1 MSLIKKHIKL
11 YILLFLEIIWLGLM
25 ISSSL
30 GDSAFFE
37 FLPKDFADT
46 TLDRPYITC
55 DDTCLHIAYDPSFID
70 HDDEGHVIENDV
82 FSPKFAIGS
91 GGYYVIVRY
100 DTTDLNTY
108 VKLHTDSEI
117 TETFTI
123 KEYLVP
129 EKKEMKARMY
139 IPFARS
145 VHDAQIDIAY
155 TGPGDISIYSI
166 QLVEDTRY
174 RWVPIVGCFFL
185 FCIIDFFA
193 LVLFGRSWGNLR
205 NSIRLHYEIPILV
218 VIILLAS
225 LPLISESLYWG
236 HDIDFHL
243 ARMIA
248 VSREIGYCQFPV
260 RMLTDMLLGYGYPTS
275 TFYSDM
281 FLYPFAVLYYWGLP
295 LRHCWQL
302 YVFVINIITVAISYY
317 SFGSICK
324 DKNTALIGVAIYSLS
339 SYRIVDLYLRCAM
352 GEFTAIAF
360 IPLVMLG
367 IWNILYEEKYKAGRR
382 QLAAGMTLTALSH
395 LLTVEMV
402 SIFLLFLCILEYRR
416 VLKSLN
422 VLYSIL
428 KAAAT
433 TALLSSWFVF
443 PMLIS
448 MKTVSLKMY
457 DNQLYIQSQGA
468 HPSQIFNIFMS
479 GSGFTTPG
487 TYHEMPLSIGGGILA
502 AYILLIYEMFRSC
515 DPEKRKRQRTLFC
528 LSSLALI
535 MSTYLFPW
543 DTIASLTD
551 GRLNSISRLARMVQY
566 PWRYIEIVTA
576 ILSLSTIMLL
586 SGIKRRNPSIYTIW
600 GAILVSGTL
609 LSLFS
614 FYQPFVNEAKS
625 ISASDELFIEHEIG
639 LEEYLPSEAGIIEDM
654 GTQPVLLDGKTEI
667 SSYYSEKGSR
677 YLSIDN
683 CYSDS
688 SIALPIFAYPGYHA
702 IDVGTGQYFTLS
714 HTDDERVELFISEGY
729 KGTIRIYYSEPAAWR
744 AFEIISLIS
753 FLILLSHDVF
763 YQVRARLHRNP
774 TDI

>member
-1 MSLIKKHIKL
+1 MNLIKKHIKL
-11 YILLFLEIIWLGLM
+11 YILLFLEVVWLGLM
-25 ISSSL
+25 ICTSL
-30 GDSAFFE
+30 GDATFFE

-46 TLDRPYITC
+46 TRDKPYITC
-55 DDTCLHIAYDPSFID
+55 DDTFLHIAYDPSFINL
-70 HDDEGHVIENDV
+70 DDEGHVIENDV

-100 DTTDLNTY
+100 DATDLNTY

-123 KEYLVP
+123 NEYLVP
-129 EKKEMKARMY
+129 GKKETEARMY

-185 FCIIDFFA
+185 FCIIDLFT
-193 LVLFGRSWGNLR
+193 LILFGRSWGKLR
-205 NSIRLHYEIPILV
+205 RYIRMRYEIPVLAC
-218 VIILLAS
+218 IILLSS
-225 LPLISESLYWG
+225 LPLISGTLYWG

-248 VSREIGYCQFPV
+248 VSHEIGYGQFPI

-275 TFYSDM
+275 TFYSDL
-281 FLYPFAVLYYWGLP
+281 FLYPFAVLYYLGLP
-295 LRHCWQL
+295 LRQCWQF
-302 YVFVINIITVAISYY
+302 YIFVINIITAAISYY
-317 SFGSICK
+317 SFRSICK
-324 DKNTALIGVAIYSLS
+324 DKNIALIGVAIYTLS
-339 SYRIVDLYLRCAM
+339 TYRIVDLYLRCAM
-352 GEFTAIAF
+352 GEFTAISF

-367 IWNILYEEKYKAGRR
+367 IWNILYEEKHRAGWR

-402 SIFLLFLCILEYRR
+402 SIFLLFLCLLEYRR
-416 VLKSLN
+416 ILKSINILF
-422 VLYSIL
+422 SII
-428 KAAAT
+428 KAAVT
-433 TALLSSWFVF
+433 TALLSSWFIF

-448 MKTVSLKMY
+448 MRAIPLKMY
-457 DNQLYIQSQGA
+457 DNQLYIQAQGA
-468 HPSQIFNIFMS
+468 HPSQLINIFTS

-502 AYILLIYEMFRSC
+502 AYILLIYEMFRPNDS
-515 DPEKRKRQRTLFC
+515 ENRNRQRSAFC

-543 DTIASLTD
+543 DTIASLTE
-551 GRLNSISRLARMVQY
+551 GRLNSMSRLARMVQY
-566 PWRYIEIVTA
+566 PWRYIEIATA
-576 ILSLSTIMLL
+576 VLSLSAVMLL
-586 SGIKRRNPSIYTIW
+586 RTVKRRNPSVYVF
-600 GAILVSGTL
+600 GVAILTSGTL

-614 FYQPFVNEAKS
+614 FYQPFVDEAKT

-639 LEEYLPSEAGIIEDM
+639 LEEYLPSGAGIIEDM
-654 GTQPVLLDGKTEI
+654 GSQPVLLDGKAKI
-667 SSYYSEKGSR
+667 SSYYSEKGGR
-677 YLSIDN
+677 YLSIAN

-702 IDVGTGQYFTLS
+702 IDESTGKYYTLS
-714 HTDDERVELFISEGY
+714 STDDERIGLFIPEGY
-729 KGTIRIYYSEPAAWR
+729 KGTIKIYYSEPVAWR

-753 FLILLSHDVF
+753 FLIFLSDYWHIIG
-763 YQVRARLHRNP
+763 RLHRNL
-774 TDI
+774 TGV

>member
-11 YILLFLEIIWLGLM
+11 YILLFLEVVWLGLM

-30 GDSAFFE
+30 EDPAFFE
-37 FLPKDFADT
+37 FLPKDFIDT
-46 TLDRPYITC
+46 TIDRPYITC
-55 DDTCLHIAYDPSFID
+55 DDSCLHIAYDPSFID
-70 HDDEGHVIENDV
+70 HDDEGHVIEDDV

-100 DTTDLNTY
+100 DAADLNTY

-155 TGPGDISIYSI
+155 TGPGDVSIYSI
-166 QLVEDTRY
+166 QLVEDTGY
-174 RWVPIVGCFFL
+174 RWVPIVGCVFL

-205 NSIRLHYEIPILV
+205 NSIRLHYEIPILAA
-218 VIILLAS
+218 IILSAS
-225 LPLISESLYWG
+225 LPLISGSLYWG

-248 VSREIGYCQFPV
+248 VSHEIGYRQFPV
-260 RMLTDMLLGYGYPTS
+260 RMLTDMLWGYGYPTS
-275 TFYSDM
+275 TFYSDL
-281 FLYPFAVLYYWGLP
+281 FLYPFAALYHLSLP
-295 LRHCWQL
+295 LRYCWQL
-302 YVFVINIITVAISYY
+302 YIFFINVITVVISYY
-317 SFGSICK
+317 SFRAICK
-324 DKNTALIGVAIYSLS
+324 DKNITLIGVAIYSLS

-367 IWNILYEEKYKAGRR
+367 IWNILYEEKYRSGWR
-382 QLAAGMTLTALSH
+382 QLAAGMTLAALSH

-428 KAAAT
+428 KAAVT
-433 TALLSSWFVF
+433 TALLSFWFVV

-448 MKTVSLKMY
+448 MKAIPLKMY

-468 HPSQIFNIFMS
+468 HPSQLFNIFTT

-502 AYILLIYEMFRSC
+502 AYILLIYEMFRSG
-515 DPEKRKRQRTLFC
+515 DPERRNRQRTSFC
-528 LSSLALI
+528 LSSMALI

-543 DTIASLTD
+543 DTIASLTE

-576 ILSLSTIMLL
+576 VLSLSAIMLL
-586 SGIKRRNPSIYTIW
+586 RGMKKRSSSFYTIW
-600 GAILVSGTL
+600 GAILVSGSL

-614 FYQPFVNEAKS
+614 FYQPFVNEAKT
-625 ISASDELFIEHEIG
+625 ISASDELFIDHEIG

-654 GTQPVLLDGKTEI
+654 GTQPVLLDGKAEI
-667 SSYYSEKGSR
+667 SSYCSEKGSR
-677 YLSIDN
+677 YLSIEN

-688 SIALPIFAYPGYHA
+688 SIALPILAYPGYQA
-702 IDVGTGQYFTLS
+702 VDVDTGQHFTLY
-714 HTDDERVELFISEGY
+714 HTEDERVELFISEGY
-729 KGTIRIYYSEPAAWR
+729 KGTIRIYYSEPTTWR
-744 AFEIISLIS
+744 IFEIISLIS
-753 FLILLSHDVF
+753 FLIVLSFDVC
-763 YQVRARLHRNP
+763 YQVRGRLQHDL
-774 TDI
+774 TGV